1 MYVNEIV
8 KYHNDLN
15 NLQFKDFTKEE
26 LNVFFS
32 IISAVREKGSRKVVI
47 DKFDIIRLANYT
59 LERNADFKQ
68 VIENLVTNVGNLR
81 YIIDTPT
88 RYGFV
93 SLFQTFSVDWS
104 NGYSDMVIKAQVS
117 EEFEYALNKLQAN
130 FTLFELEEFTSLTSI
145 YSKALYRYLKQ
156 WRTVGK
162 KRFSMEEFRD
172 ILAIPK
178 SYKASDIDKRV
189 LKYINRDFP
198 QFFKNFKIK
207 KIKENKRG
215 NPIVA
220 YEFTWTPEKT
230 GTWIENKYK
239 KPKKE
244 ISPEW
249 LGNKN
254 LEETD
259 LDTETHDD
267 IKKRLEDLKNK
278 RPKNK

>member
-1 MYVNEIV
+1 MSEIV

-26 LNVFFS
+26 LDVFFS

-68 VIENLVTNVGNLR
+68 LIENLVSNVGNLR

-88 RYGFV
+88 QSGFV
-93 SLFQTFSVDWS
+93 ALFQSFSVDWS
-104 NGYSDMVIKAQVS
+104 NGYSDMVIEAQVS
-117 EEFEYALNKLQAN
+117 EKFEYALNKLQAN
-130 FTLFELEEFTSLTSI
+130 FTLFELEEFTNMTSI
-145 YSKALYRYLKQ
+145 YSKALYRHLKQ

-162 KRFSMEEFRD
+162 KRFTTEEFRD
-172 ILAIPK
+172 LLAIPK

-198 QFFKNFKIK
+198 QYFEKFKVK
-207 KIKENKRG
+207 KIKENTRG
-215 NPIVA
+215 NPITH
-220 YEFTWTPEKT
+220 YEFAWKPEKT
-230 GTWIENKYK
+230 GTWVENKYK

-244 ISPEW
+244 VTPEW
-249 LGNKN
+249 LEDKN
-254 LEETD
+254 LREPD
-259 LDTETHDD
+259 IDTETNSDL
-267 IKKRLEDLKNK
+267 KKRLEDLRNK